1 MEDIFRFKQFEIRQ
15 NDSAMKVGTDGVL
28 LGAWADVGG
37 VTTALDIGTGTGLIA
52 LMLAQRGV
60 RQVTAVEIDHAA
72 ADEAKANVASSPWP
86 DVVEVIE
93 SDFLSLEPP
102 HLYGLIVTN
111 PPFFSETLLSPDL
124 RRAAARSATT
134 LPLDKLMAHAS
145 QWLAPEGRMA
155 IVLPCNRVDEL
166 TYAAA
171 LNRLHISRLCMV
183 AHHEGKAPRRTLA
196 ELSPAPQPTVRTSLF
211 IQSQQYTE
219 LTNEFYL

>member
-1 MEDIFRFKQFEIRQ
+1 MEGIFRFKQFEIRQ
-15 NDSAMKVGTDGVL
+15 NNSAMKVGTDGVL

-60 RQVTAVEIDHAA
+60 KRVTAVEIDHAA
-72 ADEAKANVASSPWP
+72 ADEAKANVAASPWP
-86 DVVEVIE
+86 DAVEIIE
-93 SDFLSLEPP
+93 SDFLTLESPR
-102 HLYGLIVTN
+102 LYDLIITN
-111 PPFFSETLLSPDL
+111 PPFFSETLLSPDP

-145 QWLAPEGRMA
+145 QWLAPDGRMA